1 MSRIGN
7 KPITIPDNVEVR
19 IEGDKVIIK
28 GPKGEL
34 EEKILPGMKVEV
46 SEGLIKVINTQPED
60 KQHRAW
66 HGLLRS
72 LLANMVKGVT
82 QGWKKELELVGVG
95 YRAKM
100 EGRKVVLSVGYSHN
114 VEVEVP
120 EDLEV
125 KVDKN
130 TQITV
135 EGIDKYKVGQLAAN
149 IRAVRPPEP
158 YKGKGIRYKGEVVRR
173 KAGKAGKAAA

>member
-7 KPITIPDNVEVR
+7 KPITIPKDVEVKIEDKR
-19 IEGDKVIIK
+19 IVIK

-34 EEKILPGMKVEV
+34 EERILPGIRVEV
-46 SEGLIKVINTQPED
+46 IEGLIKVINDQPED

-72 LLANMVKGVT
+72 LLANMVQGVT
-82 QGWKKELELVGVG
+82 EGWKKELELVGVG
-95 YRAKM
+95 YRAKL
-100 EGRKVVLSVGYSHN
+100 EGRKLILSVGYSHN
-114 VEVEVP
+114 VEIEVS

-135 EGIDKYKVGQLAAN
+135 QGIDKYKVGQLAAN
-149 IRAVRPPEP
+149 IRAVRSPEP
-158 YKGKGIRYKGEVVRR
+158 YKGKGIRYKGEIVRR
-173 KAGKAGKAAA
+173 KAGKAGKAGA